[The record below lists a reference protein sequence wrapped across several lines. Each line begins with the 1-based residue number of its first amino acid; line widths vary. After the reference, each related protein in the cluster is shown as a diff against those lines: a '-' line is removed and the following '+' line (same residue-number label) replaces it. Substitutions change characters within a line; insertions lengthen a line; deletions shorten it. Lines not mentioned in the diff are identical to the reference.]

1 MKLQPIA
8 TKRRIAANLNGFLPL
23 AVGALLM
30 TAGCTSLSE
39 RQLEEREYRNVEFA
53 ERFKAARSEC
63 LARGGRMYIN
73 ASSKLD
79 RNGIPNRG
87 DRYFCS

>member
-1 MKLQPIA
+1 MKSQPIA
-8 TKRRIAANLNGFLPL
+8 TNRHNVSKLNALLPL

-30 TAGCTSLSE
+30 TAGCASLSE
-39 RQLEEREYRNVEFA
+39 RQLEEREYRNVDYA
-53 ERFKAARSEC
+53 ERFKAARSQC
-63 LARGGRMYIN
+63 RARGGRMYVN

-79 RNGIPNRG
+79 RNGVPNRG